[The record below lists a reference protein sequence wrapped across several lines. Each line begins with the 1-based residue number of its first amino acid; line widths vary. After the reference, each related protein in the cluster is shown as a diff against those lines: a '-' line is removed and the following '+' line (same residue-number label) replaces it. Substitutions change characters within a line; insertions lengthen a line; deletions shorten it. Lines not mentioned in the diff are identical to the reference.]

1 MNLHQ
6 VLHELQIVIVHHPRH
21 PTPGSV
27 QEFYDWR
34 IRYQLSNLRRL
45 HEGAVV
51 ISSPQRALRERLTT
65 NPDYARPDTSFCHGL
80 DDAPLRDSDRLSV
93 ADAVLPPR

>member
-27 QEFYDWR
+27 HEVYDWR

-51 ISSPQRALRERLTT
+51 TRSPQSRA
-65 NPDYARPDTSFCHGL
+65 A
-80 DDAPLRDSDRLSV
+80 
-93 ADAVLPPR
+93 